1 MEKISL
7 DSNSM
12 PGHVYGRT
20 NQIKEVKD
28 MSLLTHVFMK
38 RCTMCS
44 IMLMKSSGEAM
55 AYSSIIVR
63 CINDAKLI
71 LYKLD

>member
-38 RCTMCS
+38 KGTPCVPLC
-44 IMLMKSSGEAM
+44 L
-55 AYSSIIVR
+55 
-63 CINDAKLI
+63 
-71 LYKLD
+71 